1 MHIFFSLF
9 MFSGKANFQGGETII
24 MDKSRFKND
33 NRAHPDL
40 VIEHMVSEMEKQI
53 EAMTGKR
60 IKLIAQ
66 EIKKPIL

>member
-1 MHIFFSLF
+1 
-9 MFSGKANFQGGETII
+9 